1 MLFLKSLWSKLL
13 YSEES
18 QERMFLCS
26 FWAVQQPL
34 MDFIW
39 SLIFQSSLPYHGY
52 RTALLSYPKIL
63 CNKFITLRNLA
74 KINLPPRLKTHVRRQ
89 TWLNISSSK
98 SQSRNTNLR
107 STTLLSVLVHQTQN
121 RIQTWCWGPQKA
133 ESGLLDFLKSLGLLA
148 ETSLVDCVFFCFLV
162 LGVFFGFLGGFEGF
176 FEVFWCF
183 GFWFWC
189 FGVGVFLCFGF
200 GFWCFMGFLVFW
212 FLFCFGLVC
221 LLACVCFVLCCSVS
235 FFLNSVH

>member
-74 KINLPPRLKTHVRRQ
+74 KINLPPRLKRHVRRQ

-98 SQSRNTNLR
+98 SQSQNTNLR

-148 ETSLVDCVFFCFLV
+148 ATSLVDCVFFWFLV
-162 LGVFFGFLGGFEGF
+162 LGVFFYFLGGFEGF
-176 FEVFWCF
+176 FGVFWGVFWCF

-189 FGVGVFLCFGF
+189 FGVG
-200 GFWCFMGFLVFW
+200 GFLVFW
-212 FLFCFGLVC
+212 VWVLVFYGFFGVLISVLFCFGLFVGLC
-221 LLACVCFVLCCSVS
+221 VFCALLFCFLFS
-235 FFLNSVH
+235 